1 MPEAIPGAVSRRAA
15 LATALAAAPPLLGGC
30 TLPGTA
36 RRAAHADVPVLAGAI
51 SAEQDLIALY
61 EAAHSAH
68 PGLARRLAPALAHH
82 REHLAV
88 LKRHFVPG
96 SGDRRDEGAAVP
108 DPRRQELP
116 EDADRA
122 LAALRQAE
130 AQAAAARAADV
141 AKAAPALA
149 QLLAGI
155 GACEA
160 GHAALLGRSSQA

>member
-1 MPEAIPGAVSRRAA
+1 MSGAVSRRAA
-15 LATALAAAPPLLGGC
+15 LATALVAAPPLLGGC

-51 SAEQDLIALY
+51 SAEQDLVALY
-61 EAAHSAH
+61 EAAHAAH
-68 PGLARRLAPALAHH
+68 PGLARRLAPVLAHH

-96 SGDRRDEGAAVP
+96 SGDRKDEGAAIPAPHAPAVP
-108 DPRRQELP
+108 K
-116 EDADRA
+116 DAGQA
-122 LAALRQAE
+122 LATLRQAE
-130 AQAAAARAADV
+130 TRAAAARVTDV
-141 AKAAPALA
+141 AKVAPALA